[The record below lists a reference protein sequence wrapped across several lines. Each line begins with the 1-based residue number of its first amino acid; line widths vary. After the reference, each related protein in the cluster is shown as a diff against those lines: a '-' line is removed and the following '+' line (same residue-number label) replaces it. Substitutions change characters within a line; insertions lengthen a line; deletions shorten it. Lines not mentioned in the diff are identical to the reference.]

1 MGAPADRN
9 VSDLV
14 RAAAERRPDA
24 VALVEGEGAS
34 RRTVTWAVL
43 EAEIAAAASGLGTL
57 GLHAGDRVGL
67 AMGNSIAFAVAYF
80 GVLRAGMVALPL
92 NTGLTQHE
100 MADLLEQSGAK
111 ALLSDETSRHA
122 AEQAVAAT
130 HRVLVDAAGLD
141 AVVGA
146 GRAHPVTTAVRG
158 GEDLAVLLFTSGT
171 SGRPRGAML
180 THRALLANLEQASRL
195 EPAPMVEDDVVL
207 LVLPLF
213 HVYGLNAGLGML
225 AWTGATGVLAARF
238 DAEETLALVAAEGVT
253 NIPGAPPM
261 FHAWA
266 ASPGAAEALSH
277 VRVMVSGAAPLAP
290 ADRTAILDASGV
302 VLHEGYGLTETSPA
316 LTTTLASAQA
326 KAGSVGRPL
335 PGVEVRLVD
344 ELGGVVDEEG
354 DTGEVSV
361 RGANLFSGYWPDG
374 IEGPDEDGWWRTG
387 DVGYLD
393 PDGDLF
399 LVDRRKELVLVS
411 GFNVYPREVEDVVAT
426 HPGVR
431 EVAVIAVPDEATGEA
446 VKAIVVPEPGSGLTE
461 ADVVAWC
468 RERLARFKTP
478 TVVELV
484 DTLPHSVTGKVAKG
498 RLREEA

>member
-14 RAAAERRPDA
+14 RAAADRRPDA
-24 VALVEGEGAS
+24 VALVQVDGGVRRSVSWGE
-34 RRTVTWAVL
+34 L
-43 EAEIAAAASGLGTL
+43 EAEVAAAAGGLATL

-67 AMGNSIAFAVAYF
+67 AMGNSISYAVAYF
-80 GVLRAGMVALPL
+80 GLLRAGMVALPL

-100 MADLLEQSGAK
+100 MADLLAQSGAK
-111 ALLSDETSRHA
+111 ALLSDEASRHA

-130 HRVLVDAAGLD
+130 HRVLVDSAGLD

-146 GRAHPVTTAVRG
+146 GRAHPVTSSARG

-171 SGRPRGAML
+171 SGRPRGARL
-180 THRALLANLEQASRL
+180 THRALLANLEQAAAL
-195 EPAPMVEDDVVL
+195 DPAPMVEDDVVL

-225 AWTGATGVLAARF
+225 ARTGATGVLAGRF
-238 DAEETLALVAAEGVT
+238 EVDETLDIVTAEGVT

-266 ASPGAAEALSH
+266 VSPRAADALSR
-277 VRVMVSGAAPLAP
+277 VRIMVSGAAPLAP
-290 ADRTAILDASGV
+290 ADRAAIREAAGV

-316 LTTTLASAQA
+316 LTTTLASAEP
-326 KAGSVGRPL
+326 KDGSVGRPL
-335 PGVEVRLVD
+335 PGVELRLVD
-344 ELGGVVDEEG
+344 ELGGVVDEDG
-354 DTGEVSV
+354 DTGEVTV

-374 IEGPDEDGWWRTG
+374 SEGPDDEGWWRTG

-393 PDGDLF
+393 ADGDLF

-411 GFNVYPREVEDVVAT
+411 GFNVYPREVEDVIAV

-446 VKAIVVPEPGSGLTE
+446 VKAIVVPEPGSGLTD
-461 ADVVAWC
+461 ADVVGWC

-484 DTLPHSVTGKVAKG
+484 DALPHSVTGKVAKG
-498 RLREEA
+498 RLREES